1 MMKKAGMIDFVL
13 KFSLNGTNSNGAIQR
28 TTLTRFSLTGKK
40 GKILVR
46 YRLFFTGAG
55 A

>member
-13 KFSLNGTNSNGAIQR
+13 KFSLNGT
-28 TTLTRFSLTGKK
+28 TLMRFSLTGKK

-46 YRLFFTGAG
+46 YRLFFTSAG